1 MKHYIFSVI
10 ILLGF
15 LCSCGDTQI
24 EHCTNEY
31 DPVAKGNV
39 DSLNNAQKGEVI
51 SEIPEAGIAEQVL
64 DEADK
69 EEKAMP
75 DSLAGALLPSDI
87 DESGE
92 VIAPEKGGEVSIS
105 EKVEQEEIGETNRRT
120 SEEAKREQ
128 AERQRK
134 ALEQMGN

>member
-1 MKHYIFSVI
+1 MKLHIISVAT
-10 ILLGF
+10 LLSL
-15 LCSCGDTQI
+15 LCSCGNNKI

-69 EEKAMP
+69 LEKEET
-75 DSLAGALLPSDI
+75 DSVITAPLPSDI

-92 VIAPEKGGEVSIS
+92 LIAPEKGGEAVSY
-105 EKVEQEEIGETNRRT
+105 THLT
-120 SEEAKREQ
+120 
-128 AERQRK
+128 
-134 ALEQMGN
+134 LPTT